1 MSIPK
6 ALLYLVLTA
15 SLLLNSV
22 PVQAQQRKILKTGSH
37 PAHTRVAMSPADRAL
52 VDEAILVVCT
62 QAKLDPNGSLA
73 IDEMQARPS
82 LPVHSPEA
90 VAGAARAQRLLPV
103 AKTLVTSSLAQLIK
117 DYGLNKSAVANSRLQ
132 QATARVQAVTKVK
145 PDMEA
150 RDNASVYLNRPR
162 AITFGT
168 LFLAG
173 LRSDEGMVSVLAHE
187 LMHIADGPN
196 DNLRVLVNAIADKA
210 STLTGLEIHGQK
222 AEELTCDL
230 IGAMAVRTFVGDSPG
245 YESIARRLA
254 RSVEHNCVE
263 QDEGDDEHLSPRNT
277 IRALLSL
284 NPQLVRELVN
294 DKEERVNPR
303 PVKN

>member
-6 ALLYLVLTA
+6 VLLCVVLT
-15 SLLLNSV
+15 SPLLSNAT
-22 PVQAQQRKILKTGSH
+22 PAQQQRPKIVKSGSH
-37 PAHTRVAMSPADRAL
+37 PAHTRITMSPAERAL

-73 IDEMQARPS
+73 IDDMQARPS
-82 LPVHSPEA
+82 LPIQSPEA
-90 VAGAARAQRLLPV
+90 VAGAARAQRLLPA
-103 AKTLVTSSLAQLIK
+103 AKFLVISSLAQLMK
-117 DYGLNKSAVANSRLQ
+117 DYELTKSRSASSRVQ
-132 QATARVQAVTKVK
+132 QATSRIQAVTKVK

-173 LRSDEGMVSVLAHE
+173 LRSDEGMISVLAHE

-196 DNLRVLVNAIADKA
+196 DDLRVLVNAISDRA
-210 STLTGLEIHGQK
+210 SGLTGLEIHGQK

-277 IRALLSL
+277 IKALLAL

-294 DKEERVNPR
+294 DKEEAIPKR
-303 PVKN
+303 KN

>member
-6 ALLYLVLTA
+6 ALLCLVLTA
-15 SLLLNSV
+15 SVLVNSMSA
-22 PVQAQQRKILKTGSH
+22 QAQQRKIVKSGSH
-37 PAHTRVAMSPADRAL
+37 PVRTRVSMSPAERAL

-90 VAGAARAQRLLPV
+90 LAGAARAQKLLPV
-103 AKTLVTSSLAQLIK
+103 SKTLVISSLTQLMK
-117 DYGLNKSAVANSRLQ
+117 DYGLTKSGTDSSRLQ
-132 QATARVQAVTKVK
+132 QSTARVQAVIKVK

-162 AITFGT
+162 TITFGT

-187 LMHIADGPN
+187 LVHIADGPN
-196 DNLRVLVNAIADKA
+196 DNLRVLINAIADKA
-210 STLTGLEIHGQK
+210 SSLTGLEIHGQR

-245 YESIARRLA
+245 YESVARRLA
-254 RSVEHNCVE
+254 RSVEHNCVT
-263 QDEGDDEHLSPRNT
+263 QDEGDEEHLSPRST

-294 DKEERVNPR
+294 DQEEVSPKRT
-303 PVKN
+303 KN

>member
-6 ALLYLVLTA
+6 PVLCLALTG
-15 SLLLNSV
+15 LLFNSV
-22 PVQAQQRKILKTGSH
+22 SFQAQQRKIVKPGSH
-37 PAHTRVAMSPADRAL
+37 PARTRVTMSTAERAL

-73 IDEMQARPS
+73 IDDMQSRPS

-90 VAGAARAQRLLPV
+90 QQGAARAQKLLPL
-103 AKTLVTSSLAQLIK
+103 AKSLVISSLNQLVK
-117 DYGLNKSAVANSRLQ
+117 DYGLNKSPAVRSRLQ
-132 QATARVQAVTKVK
+132 QATDRVQAVTKVK

-162 AITFGT
+162 TITFGT

-173 LRSDEGMVSVLAHE
+173 LRSDEGMVSVLSHE

-196 DNLRVLVNAIADKA
+196 DNLKALVDSIANKA
-210 STLTGLEIHGQK
+210 SSLTGLEIHGQK

-254 RSVEHNCVE
+254 RSVEHNCVG

-294 DKEERVNPR
+294 DKEEISPKRTRN
-303 PVKN
+303 

>member
-6 ALLYLVLTA
+6 ALLCLVLT
-15 SLLLNSV
+15 LLLLPKATSG
-22 PVQAQQRKILKTGSH
+22 QQQRPKIVKSGSH
-37 PAHTRVAMSPADRAL
+37 TAHTRITMSPAERAL

-62 QAKLDPNGSLA
+62 QAKLDPNGSIA
-73 IDEMQARPS
+73 IDDMQARPS

-90 VAGAARAQRLLPV
+90 IAGAARAQRLLPA
-103 AKTLVTSSLAQLIK
+103 AKTLVISSVAQLMK
-117 DYGLNKSAVANSRLQ
+117 DYGLTKSRSATARVQ
-132 QATARVQAVTKVK
+132 QATSRVQAVTKVK

-173 LRSDEGMVSVLAHE
+173 LRSDEGMISVLAHE

-196 DNLRVLVNAIADKA
+196 DDLRVLVNAISDRA
-210 STLTGLEIHGQK
+210 SELTGLEIQGQK

-263 QDEGDDEHLSPRNT
+263 QDEGDDEHLSPRST
-277 IRALLSL
+277 IKALLAL

-294 DKEERVNPR
+294 DKEEATPKRRN
-303 PVKN
+303 

>member
-1 MSIPK
+1 
-6 ALLYLVLTA
+6 
-15 SLLLNSV
+15 
-22 PVQAQQRKILKTGSH
+22 
-37 PAHTRVAMSPADRAL
+37 MSPAERAL

-90 VAGAARAQRLLPV
+90 LAGAARAQRLLPV
-103 AKTLVTSSLAQLIK
+103 AKTLVISSLTELMK
-117 DYGLNKSAVANSRLQ
+117 DYGLTKSGTDSSRLQ
-132 QATARVQAVTKVK
+132 QSTARVQAVIKVK

-162 AITFGT
+162 TITFGT

-187 LMHIADGPN
+187 LVHIADGPN
-196 DNLRVLVNAIADKA
+196 DNLRVLISAIADKA
-210 STLTGLEIHGQK
+210 SSLTGLEIHGQR

-230 IGAMAVRTFVGDSPG
+230 IGAMVVRTFVGDSPG
-245 YESIARRLA
+245 YESVARRLA
-254 RSVEHNCVE
+254 RSVEHNCVT
-263 QDEGDDEHLSPRNT
+263 QDEGDEEHLSPRST

-294 DKEERVNPR
+294 DQEEVSPKRI
-303 PVKN
+303 KN

>member
-6 ALLYLVLTA
+6 ALLCLVLTA
-15 SLLLNSV
+15 SLVNSMSA
-22 PVQAQQRKILKTGSH
+22 QAQQRKIVKSGSH
-37 PAHTRVAMSPADRAL
+37 PVRTRASMSPAERAL
-52 VDEAILVVCT
+52 IDEAILVVCS

-90 VAGAARAQRLLPV
+90 LAGAARAQRLLPV
-103 AKTLVTSSLAQLIK
+103 AKTLVISSLTQLMK
-117 DYGLNKSAVANSRLQ
+117 DYGLTKSGTDSSRLQ
-132 QATARVQAVTKVK
+132 QSTARVQAVIKVK

-162 AITFGT
+162 TITFGT

-187 LMHIADGPN
+187 LVHIADGPN
-196 DNLRVLVNAIADKA
+196 DNLRVLINAIADKA
-210 STLTGLEIHGQK
+210 SSLTGLEIHGQR

-245 YESIARRLA
+245 YESVARRLA
-254 RSVEHNCVE
+254 RSVEHNCVT
-263 QDEGDDEHLSPRNT
+263 QDEGDEEHLSPRST

-294 DKEERVNPR
+294 DQEEVSPKRT
-303 PVKN
+303 KN